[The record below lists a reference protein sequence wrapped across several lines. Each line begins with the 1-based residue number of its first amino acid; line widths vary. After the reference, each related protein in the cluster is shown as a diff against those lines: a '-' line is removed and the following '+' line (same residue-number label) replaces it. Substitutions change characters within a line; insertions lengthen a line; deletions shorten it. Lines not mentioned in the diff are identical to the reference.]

1 MQQIFHWYH
10 EFTKKMIFGV
20 LFKFVCI
27 FARVQYQDMLAK
39 ITIKITLISFRN
51 IMYSN
56 RPDGLSLLAED
67 WASIRKVVGS
77 I

>member
-1 MQQIFHWYH
+1 MQQSFYWYH
-10 EFTKKMIFGV
+10 DFTKKMIFGV
-20 LFKFVCI
+20 LFKFVSM
-27 FARVQYQDMLAK
+27 FARVQHQDMLAK
-39 ITIKITLISFRN
+39 IMIKITLISFRN

-56 RPDGLSLLAED
+56 PPDCISLLAGD